1 MFETYSGATRIVP
14 LLGYPIAQ
22 AKSPFGMTKGFA
34 ARGADCI
41 VVPVKIPPDGVGDYL
56 KALDRVENLAGVLAT
71 VPHKFALAAH
81 ADRRSDRAAFYG
93 SANIM
98 RRDRAGFWL
107 ADMLDGL
114 GFIRAIRAAG
124 GLLAGRRALLAGAGG
139 AGGAI
144 AMELLTAGV
153 ERLAVHDTDPARRD
167 DLIARL
173 DARFADKAAVGSAS
187 PRGFEVIVNAT
198 PLGMQRDDPLPFE
211 TEHLTPEMFVGDV
224 VSARHTT
231 PLLAAAGARGCRTAD
246 GHDMF
251 EATLDLMLDFFLG
264 AAP

>member
-14 LLGYPIAQ
+14 LIGYPIAQ

-41 VVPVKIPPDGVGDYL
+41 VVPVKVPPGGVGEYL

-81 ADRRSDRAAFYG
+81 ADRQSDRAAFYG

-98 RRDRAGFWL
+98 RRDRAGRWL

-124 GLLAGRRALLAGAGG
+124 GTLDGRRALLAGAGG

-144 AMELLTAGV
+144 ALELLNAGV
-153 ERLAVHDTDPARRD
+153 EVLAVHDTDRARRD

-173 DARFADKAAVGSAS
+173 NARFPGKAIAGSAS
-187 PRGFEVIVNAT
+187 PQGFDVIVNAT
-198 PLGMQRDDPLPFE
+198 PLGMQPGDPVPFE
-211 TEHLTPEMFVGDV
+211 VSQLTREMFVGDV
-224 VSARHTT
+224 VSAGHTT
-231 PLLAAAGARGCRTAD
+231 PLLSAAERRGCRTSD

-251 EATLDLMLDFFLG
+251 EATLDLMLDFFLSD
-264 AAP
+264 AP